1 MRRTSQDK
9 RVLARPTGRLNLNSE
24 EPLHMR
30 QRTNLLISLALVLTT
45 TAALFHGMAG
55 AQDLT
60 AITGEQGVHVLP
72 TVEKAAQRA
81 NFRAS
86 QTSGATGALV
96 YHGGPVM
103 TTATAYAIFWAPAKL
118 QDGQPTSLPTSYQN
132 IQTALLQAYPG
143 HGIDSN
149 NTQYYMTTGS
159 LFFRFTSFVQGMGG
173 FGGSY
178 VDTSAYPA
186 SGCSDY
192 ITPGN
197 CLTDAQIQEEVTKV
211 MALKGW
217 TGGLN
222 HIFFVYTSTGEGSCA
237 SFGCAYTDYCAYHGY
252 FTQGS
257 QTVVYGNEPYAAA
270 PYCQGGTSPNGDA
283 AGDSAA
289 SITSHELT
297 ESITDPELN
306 AWYSASGEEIGDL
319 CAWNYGTN
327 TWDGGQANQ
336 YWPISYNNFIL
347 FGHFPVTSF
356 ELQQE
361 YDNHTA
367 SCVQVGP

>member
-1 MRRTSQDK
+1 
-9 RVLARPTGRLNLNSE
+9 
-24 EPLHMR
+24 MR
-30 QRTNLLISLALVLTT
+30 QRRNGPFGFLLMLTV
-45 TAALFHGMAG
+45 AGALFYGIAE

-60 AITGEQGVHVLP
+60 AIASEQGAHGMLP
-72 TVEKAAQRA
+72 RERAEAKAAVRV
-81 NFRAS
+81 S
-86 QTSGATGALV
+86 PTSGGAGALV

-103 TTATAYAIFWAPAKL
+103 TSATAYAIFWAPAKL
-118 QDGQPTSLPTSYQN
+118 QNGQATSLPASYQN
-132 IQTALLQAYPG
+132 IQTALLQGYPG

-149 NTQYYMTTGS
+149 NTQYYMITGS
-159 LFFRFTSFVQGMGG
+159 LYFRFTSFVQGAGG

-186 SGCSDY
+186 SACSDY
-192 ITPGN
+192 YTPGN
-197 CLTDAQIQEEVTKV
+197 CLSDAQIQDEVKKV

-222 HIFFVYTSTGEGSCA
+222 HIFFVYTSEGEGSCA

-252 FTQGS
+252 FTSGS
-257 QTVVYGNEPYAAA
+257 TTVLYGNEPYAAA
-270 PYCQGGTSPNGDA
+270 PYCQGGTSPNGDP

-297 ESITDPELN
+297 EAITDPELN
-306 AWYSASGEEIGDL
+306 AWYSADGEEIGDL
-319 CAWNYGTN
+319 CAWTYGTN
-327 TWDGGQANQ
+327 TWAGGQANQ
-336 YWPISYNNFIL
+336 YWPVSYSNLFIL
-347 FGHFPVTSF
+347 GHFPITSF
-356 ELQQE
+356 ELQQQ